1 MPVSFAQR
9 VCENES
15 MHVDLT
21 FVLSL
26 VIIAVLAL
34 ALAGW
39 LLSVVWRLFMPI
51 FQNQSLWRSAR
62 SLQWR
67 VQYTRR
73 RRIKKRFDV
82 LDDED
87 EEDDEDDELDSSTLR
102 VLTALDAATIVVD
115 GDDEVERASASAYR
129 WSLVKNDEIA
139 NEDIAAAIEKARA
152 GQGRQKFDIVTYTAD
167 DLVKD
172 DEPEALMTARPH
184 WLSVTVSMISEHR
197 AVVLISDKSEE
208 KRFAQTRDDF
218 VTNVAEQLL
227 EPAQKLENIGQ
238 AWSKSTNTVAA
249 RDGQVISTQATHM
262 HKLVSDLLLLIQ
274 AQEKVTPSEE
284 NRLDLGAL
292 VTETLDAIVPRR
304 GVRIH
309 VRARDGVM
317 VNGSAVQIQAAVGKL
332 ASNAERYSKPNGVV
346 TVVVDSARDDAYA
359 VIRVID
365 TGLGIRPDE
374 QEHIFERF
382 YRGSIQPDG
391 ADADA
396 VGLGLAIVKHVALT
410 HRGTVSV
417 WSAPGQG
424 STFSLFLPKA
434 TK

>member
-1 MPVSFAQR
+1 
-9 VCENES
+9 
-15 MHVDLT
+15 MHLDLT

-26 VIIAVLAL
+26 VVITVLTL

-39 LLSVVWRLFMPI
+39 LLSVLWRLFMPI
-51 FQNQSLWRSAR
+51 FQNRGLWRAAR
-62 SLQWR
+62 SLTWR
-67 VQYTRR
+67 MQYSRR

-82 LDDED
+82 LEDDDED
-87 EEDDEDDELDSSTLR
+87 EDEDDELDSSTLR

-139 NEDIAAAIEKARA
+139 NDQIAEAIQKTRQGE
-152 GQGRQKFDIVTYTAD
+152 GRQKFDIVTYTAD

-172 DEPEALMTARPH
+172 SEEDTHVTARPH
-184 WLSVTVSMISEHR
+184 WLSVTVSMISERR
-197 AVVLISDKSEE
+197 AVVLISDQSEA

-227 EPAQKLENIGQ
+227 EPADSLASIGQ
-238 AWSKSTNTVAA
+238 AWSQSTNEVAA
-249 RDGQVISTQATHM
+249 RDGKVISTQARHM

-292 VTETLDAIVPRR
+292 VRRVVDSMTPDR

-309 VRARDGVM
+309 VRARDGVL
-317 VNGSAVQIQAAVGKL
+317 VNGSAVQIEAAVGKL
-332 ASNAERYSKPNGVV
+332 TSNAVRYSKKNGVV
-346 TVVVDSARDDAYA
+346 TVVVDTARDENYA
-359 VIRVID
+359 AIRVID

-382 YRGSIQPDG
+382 YRGSIQPN
-391 ADADA
+391 DAVARNEDA